1 MSLHSGRMAS
11 FAIGILLTG
20 SLTSRSYGQTLK
32 ATILGMITDSTGAII
47 PVWSKYWNV
56 VNGQSSM
63 MDSNDGK
70 KKIGSGCWLT

>member
-47 PVWSKYWNV
+47 PY
-56 VNGQSSM
+56 GQ
-63 MDSNDGK
+63 NTG
-70 KKIGSGCWLT
+70 T